1 MDTALLVVCVGA
13 YLGLL
18 AQARIKEDSI
28 RWLSLALATGGMI
41 LSLESGLSA
50 TAITILFISQFIVW
64 IYSAINVLRSFG
76 GDV

>member
-50 TAITILFISQFIVW
+50 TAVTILFISQFIVW
-64 IYSAINVLRSFG
+64 IFSAINVLRSFG

>member
-64 IYSAINVLRSFG
+64 IFSAISVLRSFG

>member
-1 MDTALLVVCVGA
+1 MDSALLVVCVGA

-64 IYSAINVLRSFG
+64 IYSAIGVLRSFG

>member
-64 IYSAINVLRSFG
+64 IYSAIGVLRSFG

>member
-28 RWLSLALATGGMI
+28 KWLSLALATGGMI

>member
-41 LSLESGLSA
+41 LSLESGLNA

-64 IYSAINVLRSFG
+64 IYSAIGVLRSFG

>member
-64 IYSAINVLRSFG
+64 IYSAISVLRSFG

>member
-64 IYSAINVLRSFG
+64 IFSAINVLRSFG

>member
-28 RWLSLALATGGMI
+28 KWLSLALATGGMI

-64 IYSAINVLRSFG
+64 IYSAISVLRSFG